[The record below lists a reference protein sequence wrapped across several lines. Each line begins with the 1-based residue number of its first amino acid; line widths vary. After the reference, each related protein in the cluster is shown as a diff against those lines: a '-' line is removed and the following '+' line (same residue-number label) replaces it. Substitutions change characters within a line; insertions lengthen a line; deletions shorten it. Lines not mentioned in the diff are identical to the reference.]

1 MQTRRV
7 AYHLHAEC
15 PKTPSIPPRIPEAMS
30 EPKAL
35 LNRLPHVRAAVRKPS
50 SLRLYH
56 FERRNNAPC
65 HSVRTC
71 AKHSPVVTH
80 WKKRTFANTQEE
92 ARQKSPGKVAS
103 NPSQARDETQR
114 TMQTGRS
121 MEGFPIRLRNI
132 FLSHATQKISR
143 RSNVDRK

>member
-7 AYHLHAEC
+7 AYHLHAGC
-15 PKTPSIPPRIPEAMS
+15 PKTPSIPSRIPEAMS

-35 LNRLPHVRAAVRKPS
+35 LSMLPHVRAAVRKPS

-71 AKHSPVVTH
+71 AKYSPVMTH
-80 WKKRTFANTQEE
+80 WKKRTLANTQEE
-92 ARQKSPGKVAS
+92 ARQKSPGKVAGD
-103 NPSQARDETQR
+103 PSQDRDETPKDHAN
-114 TMQTGRS
+114 G
-121 MEGFPIRLRNI
+121 EVYGGFPDTIEEHIPVPRDAEN
-132 FLSHATQKISR
+132 
-143 RSNVDRK
+143 